1 MIDFFKK
8 VKSKS
13 RKKRINFEEMAPGA
27 RQRGD
32 VGLSGLP
39 VPILPGGDGERH
51 RKREEVF
58 IPFVFSDFRS

>member
-13 RKKRINFEEMAPGA
+13 RKKELILKKWRRA
-27 RQRGD
+27 RDRGGD